1 MNWGKNIW
9 MKERFTLRSPTIKEA
24 FSNITQTFHEFP
36 STGPYSVK
44 LNSLAEANNVSL
56 NLYRMAC
63 RQVPALLNRPGTH
76 YYKDY
81 HMSKRNLGH
90 WFRRGKNMR
99 DLNEISS
106 LQCHSMDVIVDAIYG
121 NTEHSIATK
130 YLHNAPL
137 DREATSND
145 YLKYQGL
152 NSFDDNR
159 FENKTKFYQKF
170 VKGKRNLY

>member
-9 MKERFTLRSPTIKEA
+9 MQERTIYNSEKFKEV
-24 FSNITQTFHEFP
+24 FSNITQTFHEFA
-36 STGPYSVK
+36 STGPFSVK
-44 LNSLAEANNVSL
+44 LNSLAEANNASL
-56 NLYRMAC
+56 KIYRMAC
-63 RQVPALLNRPGTH
+63 RQVPQLLNRPGTH

-90 WFRRGKNMR
+90 WFRRAKNMR
-99 DLNEISS
+99 NLEEISS
-106 LQCHSMDVIVDAIYG
+106 LQCHSMDVLIDSIYG
-121 NTEHSIATK
+121 NTEHSVCTK

-145 YLKYQGL
+145 YLKLQGM
-152 NSFDDNR
+152 NNFDDNR

-170 VKGKRNLY
+170 VKGKRSLY